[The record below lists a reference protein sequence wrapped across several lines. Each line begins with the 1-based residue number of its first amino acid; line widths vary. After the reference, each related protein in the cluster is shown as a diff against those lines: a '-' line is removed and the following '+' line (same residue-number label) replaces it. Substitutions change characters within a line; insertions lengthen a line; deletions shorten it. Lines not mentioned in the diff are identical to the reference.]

1 VRGANAVQGRTF
13 TVADDLPNA
22 PKTVV
27 LAYAFWQRHFG
38 GDTQV
43 IGRRIT
49 LSGAGYEIIGVV
61 GPSLHDSQ
69 IAERSTLAG
78 DIEIH
83 EPPDVYIPFQ
93 LDPKSLVLRYH

>member
-1 VRGANAVQGRTF
+1 
-13 TVADDLPNA
+13 
-22 PKTVV
+22 VV

-49 LSGAGYEIIGVV
+49 LSGARYEIIGVV
-61 GPSLHDSQ
+61 GPSLQDGQ
-69 IAERSTLAG
+69 IAERSTLSG

-83 EPPDVYIPFQ
+83 EPPDVYIPSR
-93 LDPKSLVLRYH
+93 LTPTARVLAITSMSPVA